1 MTIKK
6 RSIQIAGHA
15 TSLSLEAEF
24 WQALR
29 DISTERKISIAKLV
43 EEIDTKQD
51 AGGLSGRVRVFIL
64 NHYRGKV

>member
-15 TSLSLEAEF
+15 TSLSLEAES